1 MSAANKES
9 ALSRWS
15 RRKQDAAKAP
25 PVDEPVAID
34 TAEASLSEP
43 LSDEVVPEPA
53 PLTDADMP
61 DIDSLAEDSDFTG
74 FMSPGVSDELRNLAL
89 RKLFHAP
96 VFNIRDGLDEYDED
110 YTSFEKLGDI
120 VTCDMKHQIEVQE
133 RKRLEALEQERQAEA
148 DAEFEEMTEDTSE
161 DMPEDMTED
170 MTEDI
175 PDEDDAEV
183 EVHDD
188 LNRPRQTQAQVP
200 DDHPSDNP
208 ENPDARD
215 E

>member
-15 RRKQDAAKAP
+15 RRKQQATKTP
-25 PVDEPVAID
+25 PISEQEPTDV
-34 TAEASLSEP
+34 AEASLSMPQSEEVEQEP
-43 LSDEVVPEPA
+43 VT
-53 PLTDADMP
+53 LTDADMP
-61 DIDSLAEDSDFTG
+61 DIDSLVEDSDFTG

-133 RKRLEALEQERQAEA
+133 RKRLEALEQEKQAIA
-148 DAEFEEMTEDTSE
+148 DAELEEIPE
-161 DMPEDMTED
+161 DMPEE
-170 MTEDI
+170 I
-175 PDEDDAEV
+175 PDEDDA
-183 EVHDD
+183 
-188 LNRPRQTQAQVP
+188 R
-200 DDHPSDNP
+200 
-208 ENPDARD
+208 
-215 E
+215 